1 MILSDLSIRRPVAMS
16 CVLIALTL
24 LGLNAYRKMGLEL
37 MPKVDLPFITI
48 LTVYPGATPEEL
60 ETDVA
65 KRIEDAVVAV
75 EGLKHITSN
84 CMENM
89 CQSFLEFQIGVDIDI
104 ASIDVR
110 EKLDLIRADF
120 PEGVEDLVVQKFNI
134 NAKPIVTLALTGDV
148 PLDALYDFANNKLR
162 DRITVIPGVAGV
174 RLVGGAPR
182 EVHVE
187 LDRDRLA
194 ARGLT
199 SMSVVGSVRQAL
211 ATVPAGRVREQTT
224 EYAVTFDGQSPD
236 LEALGDLEVANEG
249 GQRCHIRDVGRVL
262 MTTSELRQTARIDGR
277 PGVAISVIKKSD
289 ANAVQVA
296 HAVRDAMT
304 RLNTELPGGM
314 ALVWVNDDGRFVEAT
329 NNSAWLNVAEGI
341 LLTAAILLLFLYNF
355 RTLLIVAVTMPLT
368 IIIGLFLM
376 QLIGYT
382 LNVSTLIAIGMSV
395 GILVTDSIVVVEAI
409 ANCLQHG
416 ADPKTA
422 ARRGAQDAFLPAM
435 TSAATNVV
443 VLFPLAM
450 MQSRV
455 GLFIG
460 PLAMTMFL
468 MTVVSLF
475 VSFTVI
481 PLLCGLVLVPRA
493 TGQRSLLARMER
505 VWNHRFDQL
514 VAGYRRMLEFS
525 QRRRWAAVLVLLGIV
540 AIFVQSLV
548 AAGTLGTSPFPETDM
563 GQIYVRLEFPSR
575 YNLAET
581 VRRVDEVEARISGL
595 PELRHVL
602 STVGKIEAVLGQASE
617 GAHLAQVLLKFSER
631 DERTLSIGQLKEMV
645 RARLKDFPDARVAV
659 SQPSIM
665 GGEGTP
671 VLMVITGDQF
681 ETLDALALRTCAAI
695 RAMPGIEDADT
706 SVRPGKPEIRVRP
719 LRSVLGDLQS
729 PAAGLG
735 LALRANLEGIK
746 AGTYKE
752 NARNYDIVVK
762 LAEEAGRDQVGQ
774 FRFPGVDGHSAI
786 LANLGEVVEGE
797 VPVHVLRFD
806 KQRMTSLT
814 AGLDQTL
821 PLGKAVAQIG
831 DVVQHQV
838 GMPPGY
844 DYTFIGFY
852 EFMAEGQ
859 VELVEVGVVA
869 MILVVLTL
877 AGILESF
884 RQPIIILITVPL
896 ALVGTVWALQ
906 LSGGS
911 FGIFVVMGIVMM
923 TGIVVNNAILIVD
936 RFNILVTEG
945 MPRHEAMITAACQR
959 FRPVVMITV
968 AAVLGMLPLAF
979 GHGIGAELRS
989 GVGIAS
995 IGGILVSGVLTLVAL
1010 PILYGLFTRRTAKTS

>member
-376 QLIGYT
+376 QMIGYT
-382 LNVSTLIAIGMSV
+382 LNASTLIAIGMSV

-409 ANCLQHG
+409 A
-416 ADPKTA
+416 
-422 ARRGAQDAFLPAM
+422 
-435 TSAATNVV
+435 
-443 VLFPLAM
+443 
-450 MQSRV
+450 
-455 GLFIG
+455 
-460 PLAMTMFL
+460 
-468 MTVVSLF
+468 
-475 VSFTVI
+475 
-481 PLLCGLVLVPRA
+481 
-493 TGQRSLLARMER
+493 
-505 VWNHRFDQL
+505 
-514 VAGYRRMLEFS
+514 
-525 QRRRWAAVLVLLGIV
+525 
-540 AIFVQSLV
+540 
-548 AAGTLGTSPFPETDM
+548 
-563 GQIYVRLEFPSR
+563 
-575 YNLAET
+575 
-581 VRRVDEVEARISGL
+581 
-595 PELRHVL
+595 
-602 STVGKIEAVLGQASE
+602 
-617 GAHLAQVLLKFSER
+617 
-631 DERTLSIGQLKEMV
+631 
-645 RARLKDFPDARVAV
+645 
-659 SQPSIM
+659 
-665 GGEGTP
+665 
-671 VLMVITGDQF
+671 
-681 ETLDALALRTCAAI
+681 
-695 RAMPGIEDADT
+695 
-706 SVRPGKPEIRVRP
+706 SV
-719 LRSVLGDLQS
+719 
-729 PAAGLG
+729 
-735 LALRANLEGIK
+735 
-746 AGTYKE
+746 
-752 NARNYDIVVK
+752 
-762 LAEEAGRDQVGQ
+762 
-774 FRFPGVDGHSAI
+774 
-786 LANLGEVVEGE
+786 
-797 VPVHVLRFD
+797 
-806 KQRMTSLT
+806 
-814 AGLDQTL
+814 
-821 PLGKAVAQIG
+821 
-831 DVVQHQV
+831 
-838 GMPPGY
+838 
-844 DYTFIGFY
+844 
-852 EFMAEGQ
+852 
-859 VELVEVGVVA
+859 
-869 MILVVLTL
+869 
-877 AGILESF
+877 
-884 RQPIIILITVPL
+884 
-896 ALVGTVWALQ
+896 
-906 LSGGS
+906 
-911 FGIFVVMGIVMM
+911 
-923 TGIVVNNAILIVD
+923 
-936 RFNILVTEG
+936 
-945 MPRHEAMITAACQR
+945 
-959 FRPVVMITV
+959 
-968 AAVLGMLPLAF
+968 
-979 GHGIGAELRS
+979 
-989 GVGIAS
+989 
-995 IGGILVSGVLTLVAL
+995 GGILVSGVLTLVAL